1 MIRWLTSGMKS
12 GGPRLTLEHEDLGD
26 QEQLPQ
32 MVVSPPV
39 AQPELEHRLLEF
51 SDQALRGIKT
61 GALRPQTAY
70 EALKPAHLYAN
81 PIG

>member
-1 MIRWLTSGMKS
+1 
-12 GGPRLTLEHEDLGD
+12 
-26 QEQLPQ
+26 

-39 AQPELEHRLLEF
+39 AQPELEHRLLQV